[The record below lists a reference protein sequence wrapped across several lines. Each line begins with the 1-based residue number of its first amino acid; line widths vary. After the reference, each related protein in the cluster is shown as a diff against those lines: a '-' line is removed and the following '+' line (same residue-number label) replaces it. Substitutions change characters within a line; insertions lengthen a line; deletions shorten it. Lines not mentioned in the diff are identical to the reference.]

1 MDICLIPARAGSK
14 RIKNKNIISFFGK
27 PIISYAIKT
36 AIKSKLFDKVLV
48 TTDSIKIAKISKNFG
63 AEIPFIRPKKIAGNT
78 SIDIEVIEHFLNFSK
93 KQGLKIRYLCYMYAT
108 TPLLKIST
116 LKKCKRLLK
125 ESKTEKVITIG
136 KFQTHIEHALKK
148 NKVTGNIHAREKE
161 KIKKRTQTLTDY
173 YYDASQCY
181 WYDLSKIKN
190 IKNEKIKTKAVILK
204 YGEFLDIDTPSDLA
218 QLKEIYKNKFHKL
231 NK

>member
-27 PIISYAIKT
+27 PLISYAIKT

-48 TTDSIKIAKISKNFG
+48 TTDSIKIAKISKNFD
-63 AEIPFIRPKKIAGNT
+63 AEIPFIRPKKISGDT
-78 SIDIEVIEHFLNFSK
+78 SIDSDVIEHFLNFSK

-108 TPLLKIST
+108 TPLLKISI
-116 LKKCKRLLK
+116 LKKCKRLL
-125 ESKTEKVITIG
+125 EDSKIEKVMTIS
-136 KFQTHIEHALKK
+136 KFENPIEHAFKK
-148 NKVTGNIHAREKE
+148 NKVTGNIYARENK

-173 YYDASQCY
+173 YYDAAQCY
-181 WYDLSKIKN
+181 WYDLRKIKN
-190 IKNEKIKTKAVILK
+190 IKNEKIKTKAILLK
-204 YGEFLDIDTPSDLA
+204 NDDFLDIDNLSDLA
-218 QLKEIYKNKFHKL
+218 QLKEIYKKKFHKL